1 MKITKLEVSG
11 FKSFNR
17 PVSIH
22 FDQGITGI
30 VGPNGCGKSNIMD
43 AVLWVTGSAMASQL
57 RGDQMEDI
65 IFAGTE
71 KQAPASFA
79 EVSLTLEKTEDG
91 EWPKDFQSLSE
102 LVISRKLKRG
112 GESQYSLNGSACFL
126 RNIQQLLNDTGAMG
140 FSIIEQDNISRMVSY
155 KPEYKRELI
164 DQAAGTLQFR
174 HKKRLAQNKL
184 KNTCQ
189 NILRV
194 EDILSEQEKQLKR
207 LEKQAHQAQVYK
219 ELKEKL
225 NLKETYLLRK
235 QYLEI
240 SEQIQN
246 QKQKVQNILK
256 KEGESQKSL
265 QSLKTQCQKAQE
277 SFERVYSQLESQ
289 REDLLKEQK
298 ELNRCEIEVQ
308 RLKISIDSE
317 SGYIHQLEGE
327 ISEFKK
333 YQMKKEK
340 EIMILQNQ
348 IQKDQQQLAGFEKD
362 LSAKQA
368 YLEETQ
374 LKLSLIEKE
383 KKEQAL
389 IVEECAK
396 EEVKTQEILNNLER
410 DQSRLQK
417 LIQESQEG
425 VKNKSNQRDVLKKSC
440 VQLKTRLDNFNQL
453 HLNLKE
459 EIRSQCENI
468 SELESLKVEKE
479 KELENISISLIQKK
493 SKKNSLMSLKEQIG
507 FSVSGYEWVKKEK
520 SLTTLHTALDIQSG
534 FETAVKSV
542 LAQKMHSFIVEN
554 DQSALDILESIH
566 LQSLSCVYML
576 SCSHKAQ
583 SPIPISEKILSLKE
597 EKGIIGFL
605 RDHVQF
611 KPSFKNRSGFSK
623 KLLDFLFHN
632 VVLVD
637 SLKNKNALFQKYPQ
651 VIFVSQKEG
660 SVYSQCS
667 FSGGHSKFQTL
678 DFFKENADLEN
689 QIIHIDQ
696 SKKVLEKDIA
706 EKIQSLKK
714 MQLGLNQMNQKYSSN
729 FQSMEGYKKELE
741 FMQKELNAL
750 DQDSQSN
757 YKKFKDQEMELT
769 AHIKNLNDKKNMYQE
784 IQEKLELARQEFSR
798 IDQNLQKALESQ
810 SKAKKDVDLV
820 QFQQLSLKKD
830 TSHRLNRVQMM
841 KQSIEEMSQKE
852 KEFLKKTDH
861 NQSTV
866 QKNESALIQKQ
877 AELEQKKE
885 NLEQKQSHQKSLEG
899 SYQEQMSHYKS
910 LEKQISDLSQSCG
923 DMSDEKHRLEVK
935 LEAFLVEKKNLEEK
949 AFDLYQLELK
959 NLKDSKVE
967 SDDLPQEEVSHLKAS
982 LSRIGQVNL
991 LALSEYEELS
1001 KENQN
1006 LRKQYEDLIQSK
1018 QDLEKVIDEMDQIS
1032 EKKFKKTFE
1041 EVNVRLGQVFTSVF
1055 NGGKAQLTLVDM
1067 PNGLKG
1073 VEILACPPGKKLKSL
1088 KLLSGGEK
1096 SLTALSMLLALF
1108 LVRPAP
1114 FCILDE
1120 VDAALDDQNVTRFNS
1135 LILEIARKC
1144 QVILVTHNKYSMKEC
1159 HRLYGVTMEE
1169 KGVTQLLSVDMQEGV
1184 TL

>member
-1 MKITKLEVSG
+1 MKIAKLEISG

-17 PVSIH
+17 PVSIC

-30 VGPNGCGKSNIMD
+30 VGPNGCGKSNIID

-71 KQAPASFA
+71 QRPPASFA
-79 EVSLTLEKTEDG
+79 EVSLTLEKTENG
-91 EWPKDFQSLSE
+91 EWPEDFQSLSE

-126 RNIQQLLNDTGAMG
+126 RNIQQLLNDIGAMG
-140 FSIIEQDNISRMVSY
+140 FSIIEQDNISNMVSY

-194 EDILSEQEKQLKR
+194 EDVLSEQKKQLKR
-207 LEKQAHQAQVYK
+207 LEKQAHQAQMYK

-225 NLKETYLLRK
+225 SLKETYLLKKKYFEIGRK
-235 QYLEI
+235 I
-240 SEQIQN
+240 HN
-246 QKQKVQNILK
+246 QKQSIQNILT
-256 KEGESQKSL
+256 KEEESQKSL

-277 SFERVYSQLESQ
+277 NFEGAYSQLESQ
-289 REDLLKEQK
+289 REGLLKEQK
-298 ELNRCEIEVQ
+298 ELNQCEMEVQ

-333 YQMKKEK
+333 YQVKKEK
-340 EIMILQNQ
+340 EINALQNQ
-348 IQKDQQQLAGFEKD
+348 IQKDQQQLSSLEKD
-362 LSAKQA
+362 LSGRQGF
-368 YLEETQ
+368 LESAQ
-374 LKLSLIEKE
+374 LKLNLIEKE
-383 KKEQAL
+383 KTEQAV
-389 IVEECAK
+389 IIEK
-396 EEVKTQEILNNLER
+396 TTREEVKTQEALNNLEK
-410 DQSRLQK
+410 DQIRMQK
-417 LIQESQEG
+417 MIQENQEEI
-425 VKNKSNQRDVLKKSC
+425 KKKSNRQTLLKKSC
-440 VQLKTRLDNFNQL
+440 IQLKTRLDNFNQL
-453 HLNLKE
+453 HLDLKE
-459 EIRSQCENI
+459 EIRSQRENI
-468 SELESLKVEKE
+468 LRLESLKTEKD
-479 KELENISISLIQKK
+479 KELENISISLIQKE
-493 SKKNSLMSLKEQIG
+493 SKKKSLQSLKEQIG

-520 SLTTLHTALDIQSG
+520 SLTTLQTALDIESG
-534 FETAVKSV
+534 FETAVRSV
-542 LAQKMHSFIVEN
+542 LAQRIHSFIVEN
-554 DQSALDILESIH
+554 DQSVLNILDNIH
-566 LQSLSCVYML
+566 EKSLSCVYML
-576 SCSHKAQ
+576 SYSRNTQ
-583 SPIPISEKILSLKE
+583 LPVLEKLSSLKK
-597 EKGIIGFL
+597 EKGVMGFL
-605 RDHVQF
+605 RNHVQI
-611 KPSFKNRSGFSK
+611 KPSLKNRPGFSET
-623 KLLDFLFHN
+623 LLDFLFYN

-637 SLKNKNALFQKYPQ
+637 SLKDKSLLFKKYPMA
-651 VIFVSQKEG
+651 VFVSQKEG
-660 SVYSQCS
+660 FVYSQCS
-667 FSGGHSKFQTL
+667 FSGGHSDFQTL
-678 DFFKENADLEN
+678 DFFKENSDLEN
-689 QIIHIDQ
+689 QMKLIAQD
-696 SKKVLEKDIA
+696 KKVLEKDIA
-706 EKIQSLKK
+706 QQAQNLKK
-714 MQLGLNQMNQKYSSN
+714 MRLGLDQLNHKYSSHC
-729 FQSMEGYKKELE
+729 QSIEGYKKELE
-741 FMQKELNAL
+741 FLQKELNML
-750 DQDSQSN
+750 EEDSQSA
-757 YKKFKDQEMELT
+757 YKKFKNDELEWEGFT
-769 AHIKNLNDKKNMYQE
+769 KTLNCKRTVYQE
-784 IQEKLELARQEFSR
+784 IQKKLEGAKQKLRQ
-798 IDQNLQKALESQ
+798 IDQNLQKALENRN
-810 SKAKKDVDLV
+810 KAKEAVGVV

-830 TSHRLNRVQMM
+830 TAHRQSRVQMM

-852 KEFLKKTDH
+852 KEFLRKTDH

-866 QKNESALIQKQ
+866 QKNEGALVQKQ
-877 AELEQKKE
+877 TELEQKKE
-885 NLEQKQSHQKSLEG
+885 NFMKQQAGQKSLED
-899 SYQEQMSHYKS
+899 SYQEQLSYYKS
-910 LEKQISDLSQSCG
+910 LEKQIADLSQSESCI
-923 DMSDEKHRLEVK
+923 SEEKHRLEVK
-935 LEAFLVEKKNLEEK
+935 LEACLVERKNLEEK

-959 NLKDSKVE
+959 SLKESKIE
-967 SDDLPQEEVSHLKAS
+967 DDHLSQEEVSQLKEQ

-1001 KENQN
+1001 QENQN

-1032 EKKFKKTFE
+1032 EKRFKKTFE
-1041 EVNVRLGQVFTSVF
+1041 EVNMRLGQVFTSVF
-1055 NGGKAQLTLVDM
+1055 NGGKAQLALVDM

-1135 LILEIARKC
+1135 LLLEIARKC

-1169 KGVTQLLSVDMQEGV
+1169 KGVTQLLSVNMQEA
-1184 TL
+1184 LL